1 MALPGWSIF
10 PMNRQLGSC
19 MYCVHSRM
27 FGGTAVQ
34 HRGVMEKEVGD
45 KGPVNFIVGDDGAEN
60 DVDASAAEFREE
72 RQDIFPPSTDLLSP
86 QSSYNN
92 MFGVAE
98 RRKRLR

>member
-1 MALPGWSIF
+1 MLSKLFALF
-10 PMNRQLGSC
+10 
-19 MYCVHSRM
+19 
-27 FGGTAVQ
+27 TAF
-34 HRGVMEKEVGD
+34 HFDLCTGGVMEKEVGD